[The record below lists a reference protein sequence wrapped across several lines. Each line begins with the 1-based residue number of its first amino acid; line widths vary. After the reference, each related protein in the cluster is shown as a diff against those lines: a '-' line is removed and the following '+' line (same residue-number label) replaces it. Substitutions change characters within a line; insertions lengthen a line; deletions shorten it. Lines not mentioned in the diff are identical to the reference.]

1 MIDSCAVKP
10 ICSNPALPTCGLSTP
25 QVSLRLPLNICEK
38 SVQFKVTLTRRITLC
53 SWCWEGLNC
62 RTTTTFLQANIQEQ
76 RTAMCW
82 WYIVRQLPAHCTHLF
97 RATSALYCFSSC
109 YYEKFCEDVE
119 IHLPTLAYLYLTLLN
134 SSFKNIR
141 FDFTIKSL
149 AVLFLSLVLC
159 VRDP

>member
-1 MIDSCAVKP
+1 
-10 ICSNPALPTCGLSTP
+10 
-25 QVSLRLPLNICEK
+25 
-38 SVQFKVTLTRRITLC
+38 
-53 SWCWEGLNC
+53 
-62 RTTTTFLQANIQEQ
+62 
-76 RTAMCW
+76 MCW
-82 WYIVRQLPAHCTHLF
+82 WYIVRQLPAHCTHSF

-159 VRDP
+159 VRDPWSMKFLLNVLTVVIGDPSIFSPGKYTKREIFHLTDCSQGSNTPEVTAFRERKIPLGQVRKHGSNLNGKQQVVILEVY